1 MTLEFYGP
9 MNLYQIASATKFV
22 LWLIILIL
30 VYSYINVYEDPWVGI
45 SLWFLWLF
53 VMLRWLSFYIFL
65 LWQKIFRTNQDQE
78 RITKDSYKLSLLF
91 GIYAVINV
99 LLLILWNRSKFLW
112 LLLLVW
118 FIALQISLFSEK
130 KKPHEH
136 RI

>member
-1 MTLEFYGP
+1 

-45 SLWFLWLF
+45 SLGFLWLF
-53 VMLRWLSFYIFL
+53 IMLRWLSFYIFL
-65 LWQKIFRTNQDQE
+65 LWQKLFRTNQDEE

-91 GIYAVINV
+91 WIYAVINV

-112 LLLLVW
+112 LILLVG

-130 KKPHEH
+130 KQSHEH